1 MSKTALPRTAKGPRP
16 QYFENPA
23 IDQLHA
29 IVLAMSAE
37 IAVLYDRCDALE
49 RMLAAKGIVEP
60 GAVDSYEPGEPAREE
75 RALKREALIN
85 RLFRAVREDRERLP
99 DEAGTDAPSS

>member
-1 MSKTALPRTAKGPRP
+1 MSETAFPRTAKGPRP
-16 QYFENPA
+16 QYFDDPA

-49 RMLAAKGIVEP
+49 RLLAAQGVIGP
-60 GAVDSYEPGEPAREE
+60 RAVDTYVPDAKAQEE
-75 RALKREALIN
+75 RTHQREALIN
-85 RLFRAVREDRERLP
+85 RLFRAVREDRDALP
-99 DEAGTDAPSS
+99 DAPTRD